1 MKMKLKVKVM
11 NGIARSSID
20 IEITLQEPR
29 DGRGTQGDGQVPGHP
44 SPGAEGRGDRGQRG
58 ELGEAELLLC
68 LCAGRVSVGDRGVQ
82 ESPKVLG
89 N

>member
-1 MKMKLKVKVM
+1 MSQVFTV
-11 NGIARSSID
+11 NIQVHNVP
-20 IEITLQEPR
+20 LQEPG
-29 DGRGTQGDGQVPGHP
+29 DGRGPQGDGQVPGHP